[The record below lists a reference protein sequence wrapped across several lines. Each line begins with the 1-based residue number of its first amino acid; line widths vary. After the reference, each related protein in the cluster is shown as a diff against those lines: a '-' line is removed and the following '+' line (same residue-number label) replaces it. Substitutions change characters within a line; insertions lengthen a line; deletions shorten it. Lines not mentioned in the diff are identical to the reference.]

1 MKILLLGGGAREHA
15 IAWALSRS
23 PEVSEIYA
31 APGNP
36 GIATLAE
43 IVSLDICNGQ
53 EVKDWAV
60 RHNID
65 LVVIG
70 PEAPLV
76 AGVADVLR
84 QAGIMAFGPGRDGA
98 MLEGSKAFSKTFM
111 KKYDIPTGD
120 FDICTDMEQVKEAL
134 DKREAPYIVKADG
147 LAAGKGAFVIET
159 YEEALSTAEDLLIGN
174 RLGDAGKTLIIE
186 DCLKGT
192 ELTVLAITDGNVI
205 RALSPS
211 QDHKRV
217 YDNDKGPNTGG
228 MGAYSPVPWASKELM
243 DRINTR
249 VLIPTIEGLKK
260 ENIDFCG
267 VIYAGLMIDRNMEPQ
282 VIEYNVRFG
291 DPEAQVVLP
300 VLKGDLL
307 HILEACCKG
316 CLSEITIEPSD
327 KWAADVVI
335 ASGGYPAGYEKGIR
349 INGLDEVSAMD
360 DVIIFHAGTGSA
372 EDGSVVTNGGR
383 VLSVVGIHAS
393 DLGNAV
399 ARAYEAVE
407 RISFDGMHFRKD
419 IASKARTPFWRKEK

>member
-1 MKILLLGGGAREHA
+1 MNILLLGGGAREHA

-23 PEVSEIYA
+23 PDVTEIHA

-36 GIATLAE
+36 GIATIAE
-43 IVSLDICNGQ
+43 IVELDICNGE

-60 RHNID
+60 RHDIE

-84 QAGIMAFGPGRDGA
+84 KAGIMAFGPGRDGA

-111 KKYDIPTGD
+111 KKHGIPTGD

-147 LAAGKGAFVIET
+147 LAAGKGAFVVET

-174 RLGDAGKTLIIE
+174 RLGEAGKTLIIE

-228 MGAYSPVPWASKELM
+228 MGAYSPVPWAGNELM

-249 VLIPTIEGLKK
+249 VLIPTLEGLKK
-260 ENIDFCG
+260 EKIDFCG

-316 CLSEITIEPSD
+316 SLSDITIEPSD

-335 ASGGYPAGYEKGIR
+335 ASGGYPASYEKGIE
-349 INGLDEVSAMD
+349 INGLEEVSAMD
-360 DVIIFHAGTGSA
+360 NVIIFHAGTGYA
-372 EDGSVVTNGGR
+372 EDGSVVTDGGR
-383 VLSVVGIHAS
+383 VLSVVGINAS
-393 DLGNAV
+393 DLDNAV

-419 IASKARTPFWRKEK
+419 IASKARTPF